1 MFTYPAIQV
10 NFGEGKKGRGGG
22 IQQNGGRIP
31 VASSEIIERG
41 DGDL

>member
-1 MFTYPAIQV
+1 MFTHPAIHV
-10 NFGEGKKGRGGG
+10 NFEEGKKGRGEGV
-22 IQQNGGRIP
+22 QQKGGRIP